1 MGEYLKQKYEVAV
14 THLSDSLT
22 EVDDVLGNLEAF
34 EGELGWEIFHPSVI
48 EMLRQLSK
56 EILGD
61 TSAKSF
67 PDLISIGFA
76 IRPTNIELYRNMF
89 LHRSPR
95 KGRGKTFHITPAN
108 VPLNFVFSYVFAL
121 LAGNPSCIRLSSK
134 QFPQVEL
141 FVEILLKVLNN
152 MEFEFIKKS
161 TYFVRYP
168 HNQKITDYFSSTCDA
183 RVIWGGDSTIKQIRK
198 SEIPLRAIDIAF
210 DDRYSFSLLNAEV
223 IVEIDEWDLDVMVEK
238 FFSDAY
244 LFDQRGCSS
253 PKLVCWT
260 GTEQQVI
267 GASQI
272 FWGKVRSLAIS
283 RYDLQMKNSV
293 DKFVDACIISSSDCS
308 INKIDLTDNFLLL
321 VDSNLDS
328 SLIGEFHCQFGSFL
342 QCRLTELSDL
352 QMIVS
357 GKFQT
362 MTYFGYDIDSL
373 RDLVLGMPLKG
384 IDRVVPVGQAFDI
397 SINWDGVN
405 FVETLSR
412 IIEFK

>member
-1 MGEYLKQKYEVAV
+1 M
-14 THLSDSLT
+14 THLRDKFT
-22 EVDDVLGNLEAF
+22 DMDEVLGNLEAF
-34 EGELGWEIFHPSVI
+34 EGQSGWEIFNPRVM

-61 TSAKSF
+61 TSAKNF
-67 PDLISIGFA
+67 PDLMSIGFA

-89 LHRSPR
+89 LHGSPR

-108 VPLNFVFSYVFAL
+108 VPLNFIFSYVFAL
-121 LAGNPSCIRLSSK
+121 LAGNASCVRLSSK
-134 QFPQVEL
+134 DFPQVEL
-141 FVEILLKVLNN
+141 FIQILHKVLNDK
-152 MEFEFIKKS
+152 EFEFIKNS

-168 HNQKITDYFSSTCDA
+168 HNQTITDYFSSTCDA
-183 RVIWGGDSTIKQIRK
+183 RIIWGGDSTIKQIKK
-198 SEIPLRAIDIAF
+198 SEIPSRAVDIAF
-210 DDRYSFSLLNAEV
+210 GDRYSFSLLNAEV
-223 IVEIDEWDLDVMVEK
+223 ILEIDEQDLDVMVEK

-253 PKLVCWT
+253 PRLVCWT
-260 GTEQQVI
+260 GTEQQMI
-267 GASQI
+267 SASQL
-272 FWGKVRSLAIS
+272 FWNKVRLLANS

-293 DKFVDACIISSSDCS
+293 DKFVDACIIASLDCS
-308 INKIDLTDNFLLL
+308 VNGIDISDNFLMV

-342 QCRLTELSDL
+342 QCRFTKLSDL

-362 MTYFGYDIDSL
+362 MTYFGYSIDSL
-373 RDLVLGMPLKG
+373 RDLLLDMPLKG

-405 FVETLSR
+405 FVEILSR

>member
-1 MGEYLKQKYEVAV
+1 MDE
-14 THLSDSLT
+14 
-22 EVDDVLGNLEAF
+22 VLGNLEAF
-34 EGELGWEIFHPSVI
+34 QGESGWEIFNPRVMK
-48 EMLRQLSK
+48 MLGQLSK

-61 TSAKSF
+61 KTAKNF
-67 PDLISIGFA
+67 PDLMSVGFA
-76 IRPTNIELYRNMF
+76 IRPTSLERYRNMF
-89 LHRSPR
+89 LHGSPR

-121 LAGNPSCIRLSSK
+121 LAGNPSCVRLSSK
-134 QFPQVEL
+134 NFPQVEV
-141 FVEILLKVLNN
+141 FIQILLKVLNDV
-152 MEFEFIKKS
+152 EFEFIRKS
-161 TYFVRYP
+161 TYFIRYP

-183 RVIWGGDSTIKQIRK
+183 RIIWGGDSTIKQIKK

-210 DDRYSFSLLNAEV
+210 SDRYSFSLLNAEV
-223 IVEIDEWDLDVMVEK
+223 ILETDEQHLDEMVEK

-267 GASQI
+267 TASQI
-272 FWGKVRSLAIS
+272 FWGKVRLLANS
-283 RYDLQMKNSV
+283 RYDLQVKNSV
-293 DKFVDACIISSSDCS
+293 DKFVDACIIASSDCS
-308 INKIDLTDNFLLL
+308 INEIDMSDNFLL
-321 VDSNLDS
+321 VMDSNLDS
-328 SLIGEFHCQFGSFL
+328 RLIGEFHGQFGSFL
-342 QCRLTELSDL
+342 QCRFTDLSDL
-352 QMIVS
+352 QMIVN

-362 MTYFGYDIDSL
+362 MTYFGYSIDSL